1 MQKLVGLI
9 NTTAIVV
16 EPMKKLFKEMLPGV
30 RGLNFVDEGIL
41 EAGNCILVRTSAEAF
56 GDVFQAGLGT

>member
-16 EPMKKLFKEMLPGV
+16 EPIKKLFKEMLPGV
-30 RGLNFVDEGIL
+30 RVLNFVDEGIL

-56 GDVFQAGLGT
+56 